1 MKLSFLPV
9 LQMSYSS
16 IYGGCGGDE
25 AVHVCHDCPDG
36 RVREFARTR
45 SGGFIKRSYLA
56 TLLATV
62 TTLATWETGITDGS
76 IIMLPETSGSYDPG
90 TPKELK
96 GYGDRSK
103 SYGPRTQKLNLND
116 PDYIDNYA
124 FYNEIGDRT
133 DLVPFYRT
141 SSLVHIFD
149 KPASIYASD
158 PVADDL
164 EEEVVWNV
172 VCEVI
177 SSNLPTKHPIADI
190 EAIFSCSNF

>member
-9 LQMSYSS
+9 LFMSSYAAN
-16 IYGGCGGDE
+16 YGCGGSE

-45 SGGFIKRSYLA
+45 SSGFIKKGYLA

-62 TTLATWETGITDGS
+62 TTAATWQTGITAGN
-76 IIMLPETSGSYDPG
+76 IIMCPETSGAFDPG
-90 TPKELK
+90 TPKDLK
-96 GYGDRSK
+96 GYGNRIK
-103 SYGPRTQKLNLND
+103 SYGPRTMKLSFND
-116 PDYIDNYA
+116 PDYADNYA
-124 FYNEIGDRT
+124 FYNDIINRT

-149 KPASIYASD
+149 TEASIYGSD
-158 PVADDL
+158 PVVDDL
-164 EEEVVWNV
+164 QEEVVWNV

-177 SSNLPTKHPIADI
+177 SQNLPSKHQIAAI
-190 EAIFSCSNF
+190 ESVFTCPSY

>member
-1 MKLSFLPV
+1 MLFRNYAS
-9 LQMSYSS
+9 SY
-16 IYGGCGGDE
+16 GCGGSD

-45 SGGFIKRSYLA
+45 SSGFVKKSYLA
-56 TLLATV
+56 TLLASPTDASV
-62 TTLATWETGITDGS
+62 WQTGIDNGD
-76 IIMLPETSGSYDPG
+76 IIMCPETSGAFDAG

-96 GYGDRSK
+96 GFGNRK
-103 SYGPRTQKLNLND
+103 VSYGPRTMKLSFND
-116 PDYIDNYA
+116 PDYADNYG
-124 FYNEIGDRT
+124 FYNEISGRT

-149 KPASIYASD
+149 TEATVYASD

-164 EEEVVWNV
+164 EAEVIWEV

-177 SSNLPTKHPIADI
+177 STNLPSKHAYAGLESVFGCPT
-190 EAIFSCSNF
+190 F

>member
-1 MKLSFLPV
+1 MKINFLPR
-9 LQMSYSS
+9 LFMSYASS
-16 IYGGCGGDE
+16 YGCGDTD

-45 SGGFIKRSYLA
+45 SAGFIKKA
-56 TLLATV
+56 ALATV
-62 TTLATWETGITDGS
+62 LAAPTTEATWTDGITAGDV
-76 IIMLPETSGSYDPG
+76 IMCPETSGSFDPG

-96 GYGDRSK
+96 GFGNRK
-103 SYGPRTQKLNLND
+103 VSYGPRTMKLSFND
-116 PDYIDNYA
+116 PDYAGNYA
-124 FYNEIGDRT
+124 FYNEISGRT

-149 KPASIYASD
+149 TEATVIASD

-164 EEEVVWNV
+164 EEEIIWNV

-177 SSNLPTKHPIADI
+177 SQNLPTKHEIADI
-190 EAIFSCSNF
+190 EAVFGCPTF